1 MKSSKYTFEW
11 VKHVKKS
18 LNVQIYRKFRWPV
31 SHEAVDDEVGGA
43 VGDEQQ
49 VVHVVDGEHPGG
61 VVGQQAHLPAVLRLV
76 QNVDLIKRV

>member
-1 MKSSKYTFEW
+1 MLDT
-11 VKHVKKS
+11 
-18 LNVQIYRKFRWPV
+18 IYRELCWPV

-49 VVHVVDGEHPGG
+49 VVHIVDGEHPGG

-76 QNVDLIKRV
+76 QNVDLIKHV